1 MYRIPHVLS
10 LNRRRLTVKRSL
22 LSFAQVHE
30 GADGLR
36 RGEAQ
41 DGVHHHLGDP
51 ADNHLTLVL
60 MGRGHNPTDLVQQVN
75 HSLLHEYKKKKEG
88 ERCER
93 HVSVNVGLELMG
105 AAHLGPLFGNQA
117 IQSLENENA
126 EGAL

>member
-1 MYRIPHVLS
+1 MLS
-10 LNRRRLTVKRSL
+10 LNQRRLTVKKSL
-22 LSFAQVHE
+22 LSSAQAHE
-30 GADGLR
+30 GADVLR

-41 DGVHHHLGDP
+41 DGVYHHLSDP

-60 MGRGHNPTDLVQQVN
+60 MGRGHHLTDLVQQVN
-75 HSLLHEYKKKKEG
+75 HSLLHEYKKKKKKEKEKG
-88 ERCER
+88 ER

-105 AAHLGPLFGNQA
+105 SAHLGPLFGNQA

>member
-1 MYRIPHVLS
+1 MLS

-41 DGVHHHLGDP
+41 DGVQHHLGDL

-60 MGRGHNPTDLVQQVN
+60 IVRGHNPTDLIQQVN
-75 HSLLHEYKKKKEG
+75 HSLLHEYEKKKEG
-88 ERCER
+88 EKGER

-105 AAHLGPLFGNQA
+105 AAHLGPPFGNQV

-126 EGAL
+126 DGAL